1 MWVQNAVRPGLFQ
14 LMAHGRGKQPECHE
28 STATKLPQSRRKS
41 LKSPICGLRPAA
53 GELLERLKTVSRV
66 QKGGEVVVGC
76 TEVGTASVL
85 SSHHPQFRLQEGSVV
100 VGEWVHLR
108 RSATC
113 PAFTAGSVKDGLPLA
128 EETVL

>member
-53 GELLERLKTVSRV
+53 GELLERKQFPECR
-66 QKGGEVVVGC
+66 KVGRWLW
-76 TEVGTASVL
+76 AARRWAL
-85 SSHHPQFRLQEGSVV
+85 PQS
-100 VGEWVHLR
+100 
-108 RSATC
+108 
-113 PAFTAGSVKDGLPLA
+113 
-128 EETVL
+128 

>member
-1 MWVQNAVRPGLFQ
+1 MPRVHSHQTASKQEKKPQKPHLWLTAGGWGI
-14 LMAHGRGKQPECHE
+14 AGK
-28 STATKLPQSRRKS
+28 
-41 LKSPICGLRPAA
+41 
-53 GELLERLKTVSRV
+53 KTVSRV

-100 VGEWVHLR
+100 VGEWFHLR